1 MSHLRCGKG
10 WFNPYSLMSSQVFLN
25 VFKLIYCNYIWFL
38 FIYPFYPSIGIFPK
52 INICK
57 TFPKFSDLIGILL
70 RRMCHSQGNRISSGH
85 STVLFLPHYLNCWLV
100 LPEPLVFF
108 LVWER
113 LRLAFSFAAKFQ
125 RTLKLYLNF
134 ITVHQGHNIRS

>member
-1 MSHLRCGKG
+1 MWE
-10 WFNPYSLMSSQVFLN
+10 WFV
-25 VFKLIYCNYIWFL
+25 L
-38 FIYPFYPSIGIFPK
+38 FIPWCHFLKSFSNEFIAIIFGSYLSIYPSIGSFSTF
-52 INICK
+52 NICK

-113 LRLAFSFAAKFQ
+113 LRLAFSFAAKFP

-134 ITVHQGHNIRS
+134 ITVHQGHNIRI